1 MKSIH
6 YIERGIANYI
16 DNEVMAKFPNGTW
29 QKVAISSIVAIAVH
43 KYAKVL
49 AENRALQ
56 TMGIVEGDM
65 ADVEAYAEQLKKS
78 MPGGGVTIDVPM
90 LGEITLTAP
99 DVDVI
104 VNYINQAERGY

>member
-6 YIERGIANYI
+6 HIEKGIANYI
-16 DNEVMAKFPNGTW
+16 DNEIMAKFPNGTW
-29 QKVAISSIVAIAVH
+29 QKVAISSIVALAVH

-49 AENRALQ
+49 ADNRALK

-65 ADVEAYAEQLKKS
+65 ADIEAYAEQLKRT

-90 LGEITLTAP
+90 LGAITLTAP
-99 DVDVI
+99 DIDVI
-104 VNYINQAERGY
+104 VNYINNAERGY

>member
-6 YIERGIANYI
+6 HIERGIANYI
-16 DNEVMAKFPNGTW
+16 DDEVMAKFPNGTW
-29 QKVAISSIVAIAVH
+29 QKVAISSLVAIAVH
-43 KYAKVL
+43 KYAKLL

-78 MPGGGVTIDVPM
+78 MPDAGVSIDVPM
-90 LGEITLTAP
+90 LGEVILKAP
-99 DVDVI
+99 DVDEI
-104 VNYINQAERGY
+104 LNYIAKAERGY

>member
-6 YIERGIANYI
+6 HIEKGIANYI
-16 DNEVMAKFPNGTW
+16 DNEIMAKFPSGTW
-29 QKVAISSIVAIAVH
+29 QKVAISSLVAIAVH
-43 KYAKVL
+43 KYANVL

-65 ADVEAYAEQLKKS
+65 ADIEAYAEEIKKT
-78 MPGGGVTIDVPM
+78 MPGTGVKIDVPM
-90 LGEITLTAP
+90 LGEIILTAP